1 MTTTYSCSALQKFA
15 SYRLSLVTPAKSWG
29 FHIFNFCYFILWFCQ
44 FTFGC
49 SGCLL
54 LPRLFSSCGTQGLL
68 SSCGW
73 AGCPLAM
80 APLVEEHGLQAP
92 GPVDSPRGP
101 RSPGSIVAAHERSC
115 STGRGIFWTR
125 DQTCVPHTGR
135 QTLPLSRQ
143 GSPISFFF
151 FFNQKR
157 KSRRNDHLIMRNW
170 LKYSNTPES
179 G

>member
-29 FHIFNFCYFILWFCQ
+29 FHIIFNFCYFILWFCQ

-101 RSPGSIVAAHERSC
+101 RSPGSIVGGTRAQLLHRTRNLLDQGPNLCPSYRQAD
-115 STGRGIFWTR
+115 STTEPPGE
-125 DQTCVPHTGR
+125 PY
-135 QTLPLSRQ
+135 
-143 GSPISFFF
+143 FFF
-151 FFNQKR
+151 FFFKSKKKKQKKR
-157 KSRRNDHLIMRNW
+157 SLGNEKLAKIFQ
-170 LKYSNTPES
+170 YS
-179 G
+179 